1 MKKST
6 LDKSL
11 LIKHILLLLKAN
23 HQLAISAA
31 LQAYNTATDDEN
43 IAENKYDTLGLEASY
58 LAQGQARRVAE
69 LENDLD
75 IYSKLSPRY
84 FSAGASVSIG
94 ALVTVITNKGSE
106 KYFFLGPAAGGLT
119 LNIDDQEISVIT
131 PSAPLAQSLIGKK
144 VSDEVT
150 LKLNKQSLVFEILQI
165 D

>member
-11 LIKHILLLLKAN
+11 LIKHILVQLEAS
-23 HQLAISAA
+23 HQLAVSAA

-84 FSAGASVSIG
+84 FSAGSPVSIG
-94 ALVTVITNKGSE
+94 SLVTVVTNKGDK
-106 KYFFLGPAAGGLT
+106 KYYFLGPAAGGLT
-119 LNIDDQEISVIT
+119 LNIDGQEVSVIS
-131 PSAPLAQSLIGKK
+131 PSTPLAQSLIGKEIG
-144 VSDEVT
+144 DEVT
-150 LKLNKQSLVFEILQI
+150 LKLNKQSLIFEVHQI
-165 D
+165 N